1 MLCANRA
8 RQELAERFLRLW
20 PGRVPVVAGSH
31 PGAGAYLA
39 GQPALGAAICPGAAD
54 LHPVGIAGQDAGVL
68 CFSAVRPVLALR
80 QHGRADRH
88 RAGSGDFV
96 CYGHRPDLPGA
107 GAELARRPACLS
119 ADTAQAGAGLPRSL
133 PIIDGLLTLFFVGG
147 TRFSVRAAEYWQAR
161 TSDRTQRKRVLIAGA
176 GGAGEMI
183 VREMLT
189 SPRVSLEPVGF
200 VDDDKMKKR
209 AVIHG
214 VRVLGEVAHIPQ
226 LVAEYRVQEVIIAMP
241 TAPGKMIR
249 KIVALCEEA
258 GVACRS
264 MPGI

>member
-147 TRFSVRAAEYWQAR
+147 TRFPVCVRTGRSVRAAEYWQAR
-161 TSDRTQRKRVLIAGA
+161 TSNRTQRKRVLIAASSRCTCGRA
-176 GGAGEMI
+176 GDAGEMPALS
-183 VREMLT
+183 R
-189 SPRVSLEPVGF
+189 SPECSFAGSGQVFAKGRSKGSCGRCSPARGYRSSRSVSW
-200 VDDDKMKKR
+200 M
-209 AVIHG
+209 
-214 VRVLGEVAHIPQ
+214 
-226 LVAEYRVQEVIIAMP
+226 
-241 TAPGKMIR
+241 TIR
-249 KIVALCEEA
+249 
-258 GVACRS
+258 
-264 MPGI
+264 